1 MPNNSLFKVGL
12 LTISDRAYRKE
23 YEDQSGVA
31 MKKWLQKALLSEFE
45 TLQKILPDEQKTIE
59 KILCSWADKEKCHL
73 VLTSGGTGPAPRDI
87 TPEATLAVADKV
99 MSGFGEKMRAISL
112 NYVPT
117 AILSRQ
123 VAVIRKNCLIIN
135 LPGRPRSIAE
145 TLDNLFEAVPYC
157 LELIGAPRIQT
168 NESIVKAYF
177 PPSK

>member
-12 LTISDRAYRKE
+12 LTISDRAYSKE

-87 TPEATLAVADKV
+87 TPEATLAVAD
-99 MSGFGEKMRAISL
+99 
-112 NYVPT
+112 N
-117 AILSRQ
+117 SRP
-123 VAVIRKNCLIIN
+123 AL
-135 LPGRPRSIAE
+135 
-145 TLDNLFEAVPYC
+145 
-157 LELIGAPRIQT
+157 
-168 NESIVKAYF
+168 
-177 PPSK
+177 